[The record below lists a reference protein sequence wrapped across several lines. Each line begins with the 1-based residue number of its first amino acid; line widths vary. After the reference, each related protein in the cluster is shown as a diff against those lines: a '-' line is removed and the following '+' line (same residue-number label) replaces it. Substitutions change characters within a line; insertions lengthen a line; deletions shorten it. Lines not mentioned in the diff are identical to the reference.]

1 MDNQKD
7 SLNGRAGNCAENLS
21 KGHSDYKAEYC
32 SEENTADNGSSRPGG
47 GSENR
52 IKGSPKN
59 WQSGGPDRNDFIVI
73 RKPGK
78 KTVKRIAAAAAALA
92 LLLAGAEAAEELLEF
107 HIARTEDAAA
117 EKMLR
122 ARAEAGNVPLI
133 SREEAVLTA
142 LRLAEASEQDVKKL
156 DVKLDSDSGRSL
168 DGRSLSYIYEVG
180 FIYNGFEYDLDIDAV
195 SGWVVSSDVESAAD

>member
-7 SLNGRAGNCAENLS
+7 GLKERAGSCAENPL
-21 KGHSDYKAEYC
+21 KGHSDYKAEYS
-32 SEENTADNGSSRPGG
+32 SEETTAN
-47 GSENR
+47 N
-52 IKGSPKN
+52 
-59 WQSGGPDRNDFIVI
+59 RNDFIVI

-78 KTVKRIAAAAAALA
+78 KTVKRLAAAAAALA
-92 LLLAGAEAAEELLEF
+92 LLLVGAEAAEELLEF
-107 HIARTEDAAA
+107 HMERREDAAA

-122 ARAEAGNVPLI
+122 ARAESGNISLI
-133 SREEAVLTA
+133 SEEEAVLTA

-156 DVKLDSDSGRSL
+156 DVKLDSDSGHGRSL
-168 DGRSLSYIYEVG
+168 DGRSPGYIYEVG